1 MSMAMDDSSPAVDL
15 TNCEREPIHLIGAVQ
30 PFGFLIA
37 VSGAEW
43 TVTRVSSNVFQW
55 LGHEPNTLLGLP
67 IHQIFTEHAVHAIR
81 GHLQSAVISDGVARA
96 FGLTLNEGGRLFDI
110 AVHVNGDSVVIE
122 CEPSI
127 DEPAF
132 NASAVV
138 RGMATR
144 LQRTTDERAFYRIA
158 AREMRALTNFDRVM
172 IYRFDSDGSGEVIAE
187 AARGGIEPYLGL
199 HYPASDIPQQA
210 RVLYERNWL
219 RIIPDISA
227 PPSPIQPPLDRNGL
241 PLDLSLS
248 ILRSVSPI
256 HIEYLQN
263 MGVSSS
269 MSVSILR
276 QTRLWGLF
284 ACHHY
289 ETHHVPFGRRTAAE
303 LFGQIFSL
311 MVENRER
318 ENESVYETRAHKLH
332 QQLVS
337 VMAREATR
345 FETVIAHL
353 DDIGDLLTCDGVGVW
368 VNGCGTLRGLTPN
381 QPQFA
386 DLIAYL
392 QGREISEVYARR
404 DIGSEYPPGRDF
416 AERAAG
422 MLVVPLSQPG
432 RDYLIFFRKE
442 LARSVSWAGDP
453 SKPVTIGRSGA
464 RLTPRKSFE
473 LWKETVKGQSQ
484 DWLPVEC
491 RIAEALRVSLLEV
504 ILRLA
509 SATDAE
515 RRRSQERQEL
525 LIAELNHRL
534 RNILTLIRGVISQSR
549 DSATNLEDFTKI
561 IGGRIHA
568 LARAHDQ
575 ITADNWGPASFHRL
589 ISAEIGAYL
598 GARADRIVI
607 SGPDILLEPQ
617 AFTTVALVF
626 HEMITNSAKYGA
638 LSDARGQVDIA
649 TSIDQWGRLVVNW
662 KEHGGPAVK
671 PPTRR
676 GFGSTVIER
685 SIPHDL
691 NGESELEFTL
701 AGVKARFV
709 IPSAYVRRPTQEA
722 KEVGELEIP
731 AVSVNALPNDVL
743 LVEDNIIIAV
753 DTEET
758 LLGLGI
764 KSVRIAGSVAQA
776 INAIEESTPKFA
788 LLDVNLGSENSF
800 EIAEVLAK
808 RNVPFAFA
816 TGYGEQT
823 AFPASFA
830 DIGRLRKPYTV
841 ASLRAALTIPT

>member
-1 MSMAMDDSSPAVDL
+1 MDDSSPAVDL

-81 GHLQSAVISDGVARA
+81 GHLQSAIISDGVARA

-127 DEPAF
+127 DESAF

-172 IYRFDSDGSGEVIAE
+172 IYRFDSDESGEVIAE
-187 AARGGIEPYLGL
+187 AARGGLEPYLGL

-227 PPSPIQPPLDRNGL
+227 APSPIQPPLDRSGL

-256 HIEYLQN
+256 HIEYLRN
-263 MGVSSS
+263 MGASSS

-289 ETHHVPFGRRTAAE
+289 EPHHVPFGRRTAAE

-345 FETVIAHL
+345 FETIIAHL

-368 VNGCGTLRGLTPN
+368 VNGCGTLKGLTPN
-381 QPQFA
+381 QQQFA
-386 DLIAYL
+386 DVIAYL

-422 MLVVPLSQPG
+422 MLVVPLSQPA

-442 LARSVSWAGDP
+442 LARTVSWAGDP

-473 LWKETVKGQSQ
+473 L
-484 DWLPVEC
+484 
-491 RIAEALRVSLLEV
+491 
-504 ILRLA
+504 
-509 SATDAE
+509 
-515 RRRSQERQEL
+515 
-525 LIAELNHRL
+525 
-534 RNILTLIRGVISQSR
+534 
-549 DSATNLEDFTKI
+549 
-561 IGGRIHA
+561 
-568 LARAHDQ
+568 
-575 ITADNWGPASFHRL
+575 
-589 ISAEIGAYL
+589 
-598 GARADRIVI
+598 
-607 SGPDILLEPQ
+607 LLEPQ

-626 HEMITNSAKYGA
+626 HEMTTNSAKYGA

-662 KEHGGPAVK
+662 KEHGGPPVK
-671 PPTRR
+671 APTRR

-709 IPSAYVRRPTQEA
+709 IPSAYARRPTQEA
-722 KEVGELEIP
+722 KEVGESEIP
-731 AVSVNALPNDVL
+731 AVSDDALPNDVL
-743 LVEDNIIIAV
+743 LVEDNIIIAL

-758 LLGLGI
+758 LLRLGI
-764 KSVRIAGSVAQA
+764 KSVRIAGSIAHA
-776 INAIEESTPKFA
+776 INAIEERAPEFA
-788 LLDVNLGSENSF
+788 LLDVNLGSEHSF